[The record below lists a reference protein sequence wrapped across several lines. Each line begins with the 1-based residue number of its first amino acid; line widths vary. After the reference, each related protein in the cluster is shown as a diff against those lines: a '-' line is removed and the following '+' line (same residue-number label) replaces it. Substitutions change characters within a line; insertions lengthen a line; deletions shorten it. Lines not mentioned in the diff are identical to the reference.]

1 MTVYTKNTAWETIVR
16 DLEEFQ
22 SRQPKLNAP
31 EETSNITC
39 IAGDVEML
47 KVAQDGFYVRGVK
60 VPADENEAEIVYN
73 AFKGFLMWAELNKR
87 Q

>member
-1 MTVYTKNTAWETIVR
+1 MNIYNKSTTWETIVK
-16 DLEEFQ
+16 DLEDFQ
-22 SRQPKLNAP
+22 NRRPKLDAP

-39 IAGDVEML
+39 VAGDVEML
-47 KVAQDGFYVRGVK
+47 KVAKDGFYVRGVK
-60 VPADENEAEIVYN
+60 VPADENEAETVYN